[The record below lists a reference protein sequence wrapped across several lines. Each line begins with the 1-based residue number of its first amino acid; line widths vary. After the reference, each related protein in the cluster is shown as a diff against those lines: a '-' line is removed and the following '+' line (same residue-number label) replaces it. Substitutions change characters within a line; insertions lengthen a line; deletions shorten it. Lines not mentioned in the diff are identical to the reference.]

1 MKRLVLILPFLLPLA
16 ACDQLGL
23 DTPAK
28 IAANKEAEGKA
39 IGSACRNAMRAIE
52 DCYTL
57 NPKAQKAAVFA
68 GWMEMDQYMRD
79 NKLTGTTPVL
89 PRPGSTTVAP
99 NSESADDDSS
109 AKSDPMVDSKA
120 ASKTDMKADTKA
132 DAKADAKP
140 DMKSDSKADKADKP
154 GKAKSR

>member
-1 MKRLVLILPFLLPLA
+1 MKRLALILPFVLPLA

-79 NKLTGTTPVL
+79 NKLSGTTPVL
-89 PRPGSTTVAP
+89 PRPGATAVAP
-99 NSESADDDSS
+99 NSESADDDS
-109 AKSDPMVDSKA
+109 ANKSDPMVDSKA
-120 ASKTDMKADTKA
+120 ASKPDV
-132 DAKADAKP
+132 KADAKP
-140 DMKSDSKADKADKP
+140 DVKADAKPDSKADSKADRP